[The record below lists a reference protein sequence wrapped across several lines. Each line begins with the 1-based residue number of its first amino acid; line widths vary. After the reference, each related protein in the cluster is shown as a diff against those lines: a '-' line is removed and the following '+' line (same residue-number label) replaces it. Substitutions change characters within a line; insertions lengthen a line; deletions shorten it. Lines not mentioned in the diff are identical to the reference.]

1 MNWNFSAFRG
11 FNSMI
16 HPRAVARL
24 GETDGT
30 EIQHIKIIR
39 LCGRSPS
46 ETSSYVL
53 NKAARRC
60 VTSCGIKDSCGVY
73 GTPRPCIRPFRK
85 EICFLRNSGD
95 NGDRRDNPETG
106 AKPASLCLLNR
117 SPLRTGPS
125 RIEIFFRLF
134 FYSWRDAKMVIF
146 RRV

>member
-30 EIQHIKIIR
+30 EIQHVKIIR

-106 AKPASLCLLNR
+106 AKRAFRTDPLCELDR
-117 SPLRTGPS
+117 VGSKY
-125 RIEIFFRLF
+125 FFDYF
-134 FYSWRDAKMVIF
+134 FIAEETRKWFIF

>member
-1 MNWNFSAFRG
+1 
-11 FNSMI
+11 MI

-30 EIQHIKIIR
+30 EIQHVKIIR

-73 GTPRPCIRPFRK
+73 GTRGRVYGPFV
-85 EICFLRNSGD
+85 
-95 NGDRRDNPETG
+95 RRFAFYAIQATTATDATIQ
-106 AKPASLCLLNR
+106 KPARSQPASAFRTDPLCELDR
-117 SPLRTGPS
+117 VGSKY
-125 RIEIFFRLF
+125 FFDYF
-134 FYSWRDAKMVIF
+134 FIAEETRKWFIF